1 MTEIAPETI
10 IDFILNDLG
19 EVDHAQANGDHFFMV
34 RPAVMPEVDRRMPLA
49 TIVSSDRYDDAS
61 DLDREG
67 VYRLNIG
74 LSKETFRTL
83 FGDGTA
89 EVDHAA
95 LGTMMPHPVYGN
107 SHWMCILN
115 PGEDSWE
122 RLKPLLEE
130 AYDVAAGRFRRAA
143 SNG

>member
-1 MTEIAPETI
+1 MSEITPETI

-19 EVDHAQANGDHFFMV
+19 QVDHAEANGDHFFMF
-34 RPAVMPEVDRRMPLA
+34 RPEVMPEVDRRMPLA
-49 TIVSSDRYDDAS
+49 TIVSGDRYDEAS

-83 FGDGTA
+83 FGDGQS
-89 EVDHAA
+89 EVDHTA
-95 LGTMMPHPVYGN
+95 LGTMMPHPVYGKTY
-107 SHWMCILN
+107 WMCILN
-115 PGEDSWE
+115 PDEETWE

-130 AYDVAAGRFRRAA
+130 AYDVAAARFRRSARE
-143 SNG
+143 G

>member
-1 MTEIAPETI
+1 MSEITPETI

-19 EVDHAQANGDHFFMV
+19 EVDHAEANGDHFFMF
-34 RPAVMPEVDRRMPLA
+34 RPEVMPEVDRRMPLA
-49 TIVSSDRYDDAS
+49 TIVSSDRYDEDS

-74 LSKETFRTL
+74 LSKETFRTM
-83 FGDGTA
+83 FGEGKG
-89 EVDHAA
+89 EVDHTA

-107 SHWMCILN
+107 MYWMCILN
-115 PGEDSWE
+115 PDEESWE

-130 AYDVAAGRFRRAA
+130 AYDVAAGRFRRSHKDA
-143 SNG
+143 